1 MVIISPQL
9 HQLICIVLQNVV
21 YTYINM
27 KLELCK
33 IKQMLQLTIERKY
46 FENQLTVLVALQMI
60 VFSINSNAIYERSI

>member
-1 MVIISPQL
+1 
-9 HQLICIVLQNVV
+9 
-21 YTYINM
+21 M